1 MSKVG
6 VLGSSDVGKALAL
19 GFKKHG
25 HDVRI
30 VEKPFCSVQV
40 VTRQG
45 GRFDA
50 ASAPRKGGKPAF
62 SAGP

>member
-1 MSKVG
+1 MP
-6 VLGSSDVGKALAL
+6 DAALVEA
-19 GFKKHG
+19 GFAGADELRGHG

-50 ASAPRKGGKPAF
+50 ASDPRKGGKPAF